1 MPPTRSQ
8 LAALTHDPPSFL
20 TSSDEVLRRM
30 AVTALDRS
38 AAVTHFEF
46 LAPLAQDDVASVR
59 TAAAEKLGLCGSAG
73 APLLEILRSDP
84 VAAVRESVATAYGE
98 LRDPSA
104 IPWLAKVGQS
114 DEDRQVREAAVA
126 ALGAIDDDAAIE
138 PLLAAVAE
146 GPPQVRR
153 RAIAAITVY
162 DDPRVEPAIRKA
174 ALDRNPGVREA
185 AEMVVGRQIIAVTQ
199 HDH

>member
-1 MPPTRSQ
+1 
-8 LAALTHDPPSFL
+8 
-20 TSSDEVLRRM
+20 M

-38 AAVTHFEF
+38 AAVTHFEL
-46 LAPLAQDDVASVR
+46 LAALALDKIASVR

-73 APLLEILRSDP
+73 FHLLETLQSDAVP
-84 VAAVRESVATAYGE
+84 AVRESVATAYGE
-98 LRDPSA
+98 LKDPSA
-104 IPWLAKVGQS
+104 IPWLVKVGKS

-138 PLLAAVAE
+138 PLLLAIAE

-153 RAIAAITVY
+153 RAIAAITMY
-162 DDPRVEPAIRKA
+162 DDPRVELAIRKA

-185 AEMVVGRQIIAVTQ
+185 AEMVVGRQIVAIAK